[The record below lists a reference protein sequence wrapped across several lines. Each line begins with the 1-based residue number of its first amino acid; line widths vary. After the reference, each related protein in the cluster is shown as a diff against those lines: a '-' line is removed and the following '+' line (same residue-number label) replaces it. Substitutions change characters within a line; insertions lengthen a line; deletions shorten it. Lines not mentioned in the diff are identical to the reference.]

1 MIRTRLI
8 NRRGCVAR
16 DLRLLQG
23 AKRNHIRTDLRP
35 TSNAAVGLKIC
46 NPLGL
51 SNGGPLRRGT
61 RTHGWRRLLV
71 GFFGFVL
78 VSQTGY
84 ADKALILENPRDAV
98 QARVD
103 LIQHARSS
111 IDAQYYVVGND
122 DFTLEGLALLRDAAR
137 RGCQVRI
144 IVDGRSNMLSKAV
157 HAELRR
163 EHVLVKLY
171 HPVTL
176 GTLHLLLHRMHD
188 KGLNIDRRCMIRGG
202 RNAEGDY
209 FGYWKHNFVDRDVY
223 VEGSAVTDSV
233 VYFDRLWNSAE
244 VAPVAAV
251 QDATGARAD
260 EGRKIL
266 DAAKQK
272 LRSRTVPRMNSGI
285 DWSAKAR
292 EVGRVEFL
300 HDPVG
305 KKNIEFGI
313 AQALRLKLR
322 QTRHSVLIETPYLV
336 PTNELMTDLSE
347 LRSHGVTTIRIIT
360 NSSVTNDDVLVSIGY
375 EAAKKKL
382 LNLGVDLWEYN
393 GPETIHAK
401 SAVLD
406 DKLALIGSFNM
417 DYRSQRLNTETAVA
431 ISNAKT
437 AHELRRNIYAHKAK
451 CTHITPEHLGGP
463 DLATMPLSERIKRS
477 FQKLLLP
484 LVHA

>member
-1 MIRTRLI
+1 VIRNYPR
-8 NRRGCVAR
+8 NRWVTQN
-16 DLRLLQG
+16 L
-23 AKRNHIRTDLRP
+23 
-35 TSNAAVGLKIC
+35 V
-46 NPLGL
+46 
-51 SNGGPLRRGT
+51 LRRVT
-61 RTHGWRRLLV
+61 RAPGWRWLLA
-71 GFFGFVL
+71 GFFGFIL
-78 VSQTGY
+78 VSQTGF
-84 ADKALILENPRDAV
+84 ADKVRILEKPEDAV

-103 LIQHARSS
+103 LIQHAHSS

-122 DFTLEGLALLRDAAR
+122 DFTLAGLALLRDAAR
-137 RGCQVRI
+137 RGCQVRVI
-144 IVDGRSNMLSKAV
+144 IDGRSNMLSKAV
-157 HAELRR
+157 HAELKQ

-223 VEGSAVTDSV
+223 FEGSAVGESV
-233 VYFDRLWNSAE
+233 AYFDRLWNSAE
-244 VAPVAAV
+244 VAQVAPVR
-251 QDATGARAD
+251 DATGARAD

-266 DAAKQK
+266 DAAKRK
-272 LRSRTVPRMNSGI
+272 LRSRTFPRMNSGI

-305 KKNIEFGI
+305 KKNVEFGI
-313 AQALRLKLR
+313 AQALRAKLR
-322 QTRHSVLIETPYLV
+322 QTRRSVLIETPYLV
-336 PTNELMTDLSE
+336 PTKELISDLGE
-347 LRSHGVTTIRIIT
+347 LRRRGVAKIEMIT
-360 NSSVTNDDVLVSIGY
+360 NSSASNDDVMVSIGY

-382 LNLGVDLWEYN
+382 LNLGVDLWEYK

-417 DYRSQRLNTETAVA
+417 DYRSQRLNTETGVA
-431 ISNAKT
+431 ISDTKT
-437 AHELRRNIYAHKAK
+437 AHELRRNIYVHKAN
-451 CTHITPEHLGGP
+451 CTHITPEHLREP
-463 DLATMPLSERIKRS
+463 DLATAPLSKRIKRS
-477 FQKLLLP
+477 FLKLLLP
-484 LVHA
+484 LLHA